1 MGDSDGMAG
10 RRAHSHVCVLERHD
24 AKSLRAGPRQTRRA
38 RVNRSVRHGR
48 RYASTSYIALDR
60 RPHTPSSSLILS
72 MGISIVTRNIIT
84 APAIIVMAGAV
95 TLDIKTAWPT
105 SVHTYSSVFVGM
117 LAISVGERER
127 ERELASAAQRFMST
141 PPYACAWADE
151 YGTIVHRAAYITFL
165 IPAALQCHRTA
176 DQS

>member
-1 MGDSDGMAG
+1 MSPPYFGFTLRRGCCFLGMGDSDGMAG

-24 AKSLRAGPRQTRRA
+24 AKSLRGGPRQTRRA

-72 MGISIVTRNIIT
+72 MGIAIVTRNIIT

-105 SVHTYSSVFVGM
+105 LVHTRACLLACLRSVW
-117 LAISVGERER
+117 ERER
-127 ERELASAAQRFMST
+127 ARERSAAI
-141 PPYACAWADE
+141 YE
-151 YGTIVHRAAYITFL
+151 H
-165 IPAALQCHRTA
+165 TA
-176 DQS
+176 VRMCMGR